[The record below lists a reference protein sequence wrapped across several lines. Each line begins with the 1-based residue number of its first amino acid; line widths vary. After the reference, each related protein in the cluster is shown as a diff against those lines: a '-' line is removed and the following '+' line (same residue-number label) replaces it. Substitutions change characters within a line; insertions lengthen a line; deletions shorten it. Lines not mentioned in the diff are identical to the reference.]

1 MAEVSDRVRLTGM
14 RFSAVHGVY
23 EFERI
28 TPQPFVVDVT
38 CHLMP
43 RPAEAGASPDDLATT
58 VDYADLSGRIAAV
71 VTGEPVNLIETLA
84 ERIAAICLD
93 HPLVA
98 TADVTVHKP
107 EAQLPVDLADMS
119 ITLTR
124 SRIR

>member
-1 MAEVSDRVRLTGM
+1 MAEPKPDRIRLTGL
-14 RFSAVHGVY
+14 RFSATHGVY
-23 EFERI
+23 DFERVE
-28 TPQPFVVDVT
+28 PQPFIVDVE
-38 CHLMP
+38 CELAP
-43 RPAEAGASPDDLATT
+43 RPASDDLATT

-107 EAQLPVDLADMS
+107 EAQLPVDLADVS